1 MSTNTRKE
9 TIRAA
14 AAAAAAKRA
23 TDIAAK
29 AEADN
34 RNMTADEL
42 ADYGRA
48 MSEAKT
54 GLERLRQLD
63 VDDNVSEQVR
73 KLGDDLFGPGGGS
86 GSGAKRLALT
96 GAGRKDSARAIAGK
110 MMTGDRF
117 GRKALTDSGSI
128 VTPVPLQG
136 DVASMGRVPASLLE
150 VLPVIQ
156 HESPTFKFLRQTR
169 RENSAAIVAPGAVKP
184 TSLYTVE
191 GVPGELRVFAHLS
204 DPVDKYLLQDVASLE
219 RFVADEMLAG
229 LNAAVEAEVLNGDGM
244 AGHLRGILATSGIQV
259 QAASADGVTTVRAG
273 ITKLEAAGH
282 DASVIVLSPGAWADM
297 ETARNASGAFDL
309 AGPVDRA
316 ARKLWGVQV
325 VLSTTVPVNTG
336 LIFDASTLAVD
347 TDLAGIE
354 TKWSDAGELFDR
366 NQVKARVE
374 GRFSVSVFQPSGVVE
389 FTLPMLTP

>member
-1 MSTNTRKE
+1 MN
-9 TIRAA
+9 
-14 AAAAAAKRA
+14 
-23 TDIAAK
+23 
-29 AEADN
+29 
-34 RNMTADEL
+34 ADEL
-42 ADYGRA
+42 ADYGHA
-48 MSEAKT
+48 MTEAKD
-54 GLERLRQLD
+54 GLARLRQLD
-63 VDDNVSEQVR
+63 KDDDVTEQMR
-73 KLGDDLFGPGGGS
+73 KLSNDLFGPGDGGS
-86 GSGAKRLALT
+86 HSGAKRLALT
-96 GAGRKDSARAIAGK
+96 GAGRKESARAIAGK
-110 MMTGDRF
+110 MMTGDGF

-128 VTPVPLQG
+128 VTPVPIQG

-150 VLPVIQ
+150 VLPVLQ

-169 RENSAAIVAPGAVKP
+169 RENNAAIVAPGAVKP

-191 GVPGELRVFAHLS
+191 GAPGELRVFAHLS

-219 RFVADEMLAG
+219 RFIADEMLAG
-229 LNAAVEAEVLNGDGM
+229 LNAAVEAEVLNGDGT
-244 AGHLRGILATSGIQV
+244 AGHLRGILATSGIQL
-259 QAASADGVTTVRAG
+259 QAAAADDVTTVRAG

-282 DASVIVLSPGAWADM
+282 DASVIVLSPAGWADI
-297 ETARNASGAFDL
+297 ETARNTSGAFDL

-325 VLSTTVPVNTG
+325 VLSTTVPANTG
-336 LIFDASTLAVD
+336 LVFDASALAVD